1 MPVLIVVTLAYLF
14 FFAVVGL
21 IAVAEIADRRERRRR
36 KLVSV
41 HTPLLGLSVTQAFDP
56 AFAPLWE
63 AQIPALERISK
74 ADFAGVP
81 LRRLNRSF
89 AGVTGRFPEIF
100 EGCGIEQWVLFLQQ
114 EELVL
119 WFAGRVR
126 ITDKGRE
133 FLRFRFIC
141 DVSMAGKE

>member
-21 IAVAEIADRRERRRR
+21 IAIAEIADRRERRQRR
-36 KLVSV
+36 LVSV
-41 HTPLLGLSVTQAFDP
+41 HTPLLGLSVTVAFDP
-56 AFAPLWE
+56 VFAPLWE

-81 LRRLNRSF
+81 LRSLNRSF
-89 AGVTGRFPEIF
+89 AAMTARFPEIF

-133 FLRFRFIC
+133 FLRFRFTC
-141 DVSMAGKE
+141 NVS